1 MGEFDTGWERPS
13 EALAAARE
21 IVARAAAA
29 GARLVALPEMSTTGF
44 TMSSERFAESVEGPS
59 VNALRDMAAAQ
70 GVWIA
75 AGVATREQL
84 SGDATPK
91 GYNSLLVIAPDGE
104 IDAHYRKQRLFAC
117 GGEHAAYSPGAEP
130 VISVIDGVRTA
141 LFICFDLRFPEL
153 FRRVAKESDL
163 MLLVANWPA
172 ARQAHWEALL
182 RVRAIENQAYVIGVN
197 RTGDAGGIRYAG
209 GSLAFDPWGDALD
222 SGTGVVDVNP
232 ERVRRVREEWPF
244 LESM

>member
-117 GGEHAAYSPGAEP
+117 GGEHAAYSPGALRA
-130 VISVIDGVRTA
+130 VLSLMTA
-141 LFICFDLRFPEL
+141 TVPITCPLLSITGEDEICTGICDPSLR
-153 FRRVAKESDL
+153 RC
-163 MLLVANWPA
+163 
-172 ARQAHWEALL
+172 
-182 RVRAIENQAYVIGVN
+182 RASPTQ
-197 RTGDAGGIRYAG
+197 R
-209 GSLAFDPWGDALD
+209 
-222 SGTGVVDVNP
+222 
-232 ERVRRVREEWPF
+232 
-244 LESM
+244 